1 MKKIAVTG
9 GNGKLGRVLIRD
21 LQEHGFE
28 VKNLDLA
35 RSSDVKCHTQQ
46 VDLCDFGQS
55 VDALADQDAVIHLA
69 AICQARV
76 APAAETFRVNMMS
89 TFNVFHAAKL
99 LKIRR
104 VVWASS
110 ETTLG
115 LAWSKEN
122 PPKYVPVDEAHFP
135 YPTSTYALSK
145 QLGEITADWYAQ
157 QEPMSFVGLRF
168 SNIMTPDDYPEFRSY
183 WSDPLQRVSNLWAY
197 IDARDAAQACR
208 LGLTADIKG
217 SENFIITSPD
227 TVMNRPTMDLL
238 KEVFPKVEIRGALNG
253 FDTPLLNDKARRM
266 LGYNPVHSWRDTL
279 NTSA

>member
-9 GNGKLGRVLIRD
+9 GNGKLGRVLVKE

-28 VKNLDLA
+28 ITNLDMA
-35 RSSDVKCHTQQ
+35 RSADLKCHTRQ
-46 VDLCDFGQS
+46 VDLCDFGMT
-55 VDALADQDAVIHLA
+55 VDALSGMDGIVHLA

-76 APAAETFRVNMMS
+76 VPPAETFRVNMMS
-89 TFNVFHAAKL
+89 SFNVFHAAKIL
-99 LKIRR
+99 GIKR

-122 PPKYVPVDEAHFP
+122 PPHYLPVDEEHFP

-145 QLGEITADWYAQ
+145 QLAEVTAGWYAQ
-157 QEPMSFVGLRF
+157 QEGMSFVGLRF
-168 SNIMTPDDYPEFRSY
+168 SNIMAVEDYQEFPAY
-183 WSDPLQRVSNLWAY
+183 WSNPLLRVWNLWAY

-208 LGLTADIKG
+208 LGLAAEVNG

-227 TVMNRPTMDLL
+227 TVMNRPTMDLIH
-238 KEVFPKVEIRGALNG
+238 EVFPAVEVRCGLSQFA
-253 FDTPLLNDKARRM
+253 TPLLNEKARRM
-266 LGYNPVHSWRDTL
+266 LGYNPVHSWRETIR
-279 NTSA
+279 S